1 MVTTEIQKRNKK
13 AEKLQVLETDD
24 GQYFVESS
32 DGKILYRVNLND
44 EQVSCMCGD
53 FAKRS
58 KGDPDFKCKHILAVF
73 NALASG
79 DIQQSSFIEKVKPK
93 LDDRFI
99 KKIKGRE
106 FCLYAGLLD
115 MAHQKGL
122 MKVEVTPVQYP
133 TKENGN
139 EAICLATVETKSG
152 EVFVEVGDASPANVS
167 QMIAEHILRMA
178 ATRAKARALRD
189 MTNIG
194 MTCMEELSDPE
205 KVIPNDLPPAQPNK
219 KRTQKKAPAKSAAKP
234 EEKTQDTA
242 LSDQKQ
248 TEPEKKATPATDKK
262 DQAAGKQTDPT
273 PAVFSEAQ
281 KRAIY
286 NLSRRRG
293 ISVEQLNEMCQEN
306 YGVEVEQLTG
316 DDASKFIRTLQTAA

>member
-32 DGKILYRVNLND
+32 DGKILYRVILND
-44 EQVSCMCGD
+44 NETVCMCGD

-73 NALASG
+73 NAITNG
-79 DIQQSSFIEKVKPK
+79 EVQYGSFIEKIKPR
-93 LDDRFI
+93 LDERFI

-122 MKVEVTPVQYP
+122 LKVEVAPVKYP
-133 TKENGN
+133 TKENGM
-139 EAICLATVETKSG
+139 EAICLATVESKSG
-152 EVFVEVGDASPANVS
+152 EIFVEVGDANPSNVTE
-167 QMIAEHILRMA
+167 MIAEHILRMA

-194 MTCMEELSDPE
+194 MTCLEELSNPE
-205 KVIPNDLPPAQPNK
+205 KVIPNDLPPAKPKN
-219 KRTQKKAPAKSAAKP
+219 QKKAPAKSVAKP
-234 EEKTQDTA
+234 EPKTQEPAD
-242 LSDQKQ
+242 SDQKPSEPVQ
-248 TEPEKKATPATDKK
+248 KEAPVASKNDQKPEKKQDDKPVK
-262 DQAAGKQTDPT
+262 
-273 PAVFSEAQ
+273 FSEAQ

-293 ISVEQLNEMCQEN
+293 ISTEQLETMCQES
-306 YGVEVEQLTG
+306 YGVDIDHLTG
-316 DDASKFIRTLQTAA
+316 DDAAKFIRTLQTAA